1 MKIRD
6 IQELKNKPVDDLQKL
21 LEEDR
26 AKLQEMRFDLAA
38 GKVKD
43 VAGIRELKK
52 KIARLLTFIG
62 QAKSEKQK

>member
-6 IQELKNKPVDDLQKL
+6 IQELKNKPLGDLQKL

-26 AKLQEMRFDLAA
+26 TKLQELKFDLAA

-52 KIARLLTFIG
+52 KIARIMTFIN
-62 QAKSEKQK
+62 QSENPKKN